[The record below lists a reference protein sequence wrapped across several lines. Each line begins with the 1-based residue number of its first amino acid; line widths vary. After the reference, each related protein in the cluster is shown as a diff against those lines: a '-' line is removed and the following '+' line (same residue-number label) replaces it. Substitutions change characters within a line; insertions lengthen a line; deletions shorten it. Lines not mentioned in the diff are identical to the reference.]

1 MEETID
7 FDKTIEYA
15 VAYLNIEKKNLEQ
28 LIIENDTSAN
38 TDLISISRDRLAK
51 VEEELLTYRRLLND
65 TIQIPKKHQFI
76 KSN

>member
-1 MEETID
+1 MENTID
-7 FDKTIEYA
+7 LDKTIEYA

-28 LIIENDTSAN
+28 LIIENATSVNA
-38 TDLISISRDRLAK
+38 DLIGLSRDRLAK

-65 TIQIPKKHQFI
+65 TIPMPKKYQYI